1 MVIFFGILIVGLLIP
16 IIALVLLSIMKLLN
30 QEFDYLH
37 MENKQIQLEKQL
49 QQMEYEQLSQK
60 IRPHFLF
67 NSLNAMMSLAR
78 LKRND
83 DLITAMEQF
92 SLFLKYQH
100 ADQTALVLF
109 ERELFHT
116 NNYLSIQQLRFGK
129 KLTIAYEL
137 DERAYQTQLPSY
149 TLQTLVENAFK
160 HGLEKKR
167 GEKHL
172 MIALKRHG
180 DWVRLTVSDNGDRA
194 IEQKSGHGT
203 GLENIK
209 KRLELLFEMYTDVSL
224 KRKDNATEA
233 TVIWPYTPEGER

>member
-1 MVIFFGILIVGLLIP
+1 MVIFFGILIVSLLIS

-67 NSLNAMMSLAR
+67 NSLNVMMSLAR

-137 DERAYQTQLPSY
+137 DEQAYQTQLPSY